1 VGDDFTPIETRIRK
15 ELKIKESDIV
25 RLTSSQDSST
35 SLGNSVVTNGK
46 WSLAG
51 QPYNCSSCYG
61 SVHLYN
67 NDLNFKRTIVGSTH
81 PDWSK
86 SFGSSV
92 AMSDKHIIVSAY
104 KQSKVYLYD
113 IGDRGL
119 IDNVME
125 IDGGKAEVLT
135 ENRYVSDNPPNSEF
149 GKSVAISD
157 DYAVVTVPQA
167 TVKLSSG
174 SYNASRTYT
183 SIIYIYEKDQL
194 GNWKT
199 EKTDR
204 KEITDHYSESIA
216 VSGDIIAMGV
226 NNNVHIYERD
236 SDGEWSKIQTLEGT
250 GSFGHS
256 ISISDG
262 YMLIGAPGDNKAY
275 MYEKSGGN
283 NGWVQMGDAI
293 TREGAGQWASF
304 GRAVSLSNDYAI
316 IGEDSGKS
324 KGAVTIY
331 KRIYGR
337 LDMGTQVFAPERQ
350 DGAVFGSSVSVS
362 DKYAIIGAPGEA
374 KSKNVNVGAA
384 YLIDLSKVEHADI
397 DIKEEEEGAIVQYVW
412 VGFESDYEHSL
423 VLHEIQVMSGD
434 EDIVAGFGED
444 DNDNNPVG
452 VTTSGVNQYMSMWLG
467 DINPSNPERIPFA
480 GNNLASS
487 TNTFYVGNKAKSS
500 WIKMK
505 LKKKYKVSEI
515 DKVVVRNSTKPSNYG
530 TSWYM
535 TQWLGTFVKLLDSEG
550 TEIRRSHEKVHPDL
564 NMMKMF
570 MTSTA
575 DREKSKFKNF
585 YFPDKNV
592 VKYIW
597 IGYEGNNVD
606 EKLILSD
613 IRVFVDDKNILSLF
627 GAPLSNL
634 YPTKDDRIETSS
646 FEKAQD
652 EDNTYTKGDEKSY
665 YEKRFKR
672 DYLKAE
678 HILFDGNLRIQSIDS
693 KVTNYYMTEGAST
706 NWIKINLGDN
716 FVNYEDI
723 QKVVIYTHSVG
734 DTKATWRGTFVK
746 LLNIDGVEIARSSDT
761 VPTKASEARRYKERD
776 VRTNDGKYVI
786 ESSTAMN
793 ASGDRRK
800 TFTKFDKKP

>member
-1 VGDDFTPIETRIRK
+1 
-15 ELKIKESDIV
+15 
-25 RLTSSQDSST
+25 
-35 SLGNSVVTNGK
+35 
-46 WSLAG
+46 
-51 QPYNCSSCYG
+51 
-61 SVHLYN
+61 
-67 NDLNFKRTIVGSTH
+67 
-81 PDWSK
+81 
-86 SFGSSV
+86 
-92 AMSDKHIIVSAY
+92 
-104 KQSKVYLYD
+104 
-113 IGDRGL
+113 
-119 IDNVME
+119 
-125 IDGGKAEVLT
+125 
-135 ENRYVSDNPPNSEF
+135 
-149 GKSVAISD
+149 
-157 DYAVVTVPQA
+157 
-167 TVKLSSG
+167 
-174 SYNASRTYT
+174 
-183 SIIYIYEKDQL
+183 
-194 GNWKT
+194 
-199 EKTDR
+199 
-204 KEITDHYSESIA
+204 
-216 VSGDIIAMGV
+216 
-226 NNNVHIYERD
+226 
-236 SDGEWSKIQTLEGT
+236 
-250 GSFGHS
+250 
-256 ISISDG
+256 
-262 YMLIGAPGDNKAY
+262 MLIGAPQENKAY

-283 NGWVQMGDAI
+283 DGWVQMGDAI

-304 GRAVSLSNDYAI
+304 GRAVSLSNEYAI

-434 EDIVAGFGED
+434 EDIVAGFGVYD
-444 DNDNNPVG
+444 DDGNPVG
-452 VTTSGVNQYMSMWLG
+452 VTTSGVDKYMSMWLG
-467 DINPSNPERIPFA
+467 GSNTNTYNPERIPFA
-480 GNNLASS
+480 GHKSASS

-550 TEIRRSHEKVHPDL
+550 TEIRRSHEKVHPAL

-570 MTSTA
+570 MNSTA
-575 DREKSKFKNF
+575 DREKSRIKNF

-597 IGYEGNNVD
+597 IGYEGNND
-606 EKLILSD
+606 DDKLILSD

-627 GAPLSNL
+627 GAPLIDHKYTTYVPSKIDDTNWEFDDTNTPKVTKNGNTYSPKKKRYIYGSKIVYKYKTDTNRTISFKDGVWKVENTSISPQTKL
-634 YPTKDDRIETSS
+634 VYDTKTGYVKVGNESDNTAYGVFKSPWYRIYYPTKDDRIETSS
-646 FEKAQD
+646 FEKAQNRY
-652 EDNTYTKGDEKSY
+652 NTYTKGDEKSY
-665 YEKRFKR
+665 YEERFKH

-678 HILFDGNLRIQSIDS
+678 HILFDGNLRMQSVDS
-693 KVTNYYMTEGAST
+693 TVTNYYMTEGAST

-723 QKVVIYTHSVG
+723 QKVVIYTHSAG

-746 LLNIDGVEIARSSDT
+746 LLNIDGVEIARSSEK
-761 VPTKASEARRYKERD
+761 VPTDASEARRYKERD

-800 TFTKFDKKP
+800 TFTKFDKTTT